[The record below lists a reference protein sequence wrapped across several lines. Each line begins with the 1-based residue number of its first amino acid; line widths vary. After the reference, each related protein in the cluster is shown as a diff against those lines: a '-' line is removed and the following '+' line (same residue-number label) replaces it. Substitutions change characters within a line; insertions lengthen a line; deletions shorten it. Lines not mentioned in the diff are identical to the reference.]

1 MNNFL
6 PQKRGMQVVWIIVG
20 CLIYAVGLNVF
31 IIPMN
36 LYSGGAVGLA
46 QLLSYGAGQI
56 GIKEIAGL
64 NLYGIIY
71 LLLNIP
77 ILFIEWFKIGKTFFI
92 NTILGTVG
100 ISLFTSIVPTPAT
113 AVIADPVIGIIIG
126 GVVTGAGIGIMLT
139 AKGSGGG
146 IEVIGIWMAKKY
158 AGMSVGKLGTIFNL
172 ILYAIYLLV
181 FDISTVIYSVVYLF
195 FYTVTLDRMHFQNI
209 NVRMLIFTK
218 KKGIAE
224 AIMKETGRGV
234 TQWNGE
240 GAFTS
245 EDNYVLVTIV
255 NKFEVEDILNMVY
268 LLDPEAFTTVDE
280 GVKVYGNF
288 QKRV

>member
-6 PQKRGMQVVWIIVG
+6 PQKRGMQVAWIIVG

-77 ILFIEWFKIGKTFFI
+77 ILFIAWFKIGKTFFI

-126 GVVTGAGIGIMLT
+126 GVVTGAGIGNH
-139 AKGSGGG
+139 AD
-146 IEVIGIWMAKKY
+146 
-158 AGMSVGKLGTIFNL
+158 GKRKRWWNRG
-172 ILYAIYLLV
+172 YRYL
-181 FDISTVIYSVVYLF
+181 DGEKICG
-195 FYTVTLDRMHFQNI
+195 
-209 NVRMLIFTK
+209 NVRWKTGNHLQSDTCMPFIF
-218 KKGIAE
+218 
-224 AIMKETGRGV
+224 
-234 TQWNGE
+234 
-240 GAFTS
+240 
-245 EDNYVLVTIV
+245 
-255 NKFEVEDILNMVY
+255 
-268 LLDPEAFTTVDE
+268 
-280 GVKVYGNF
+280 
-288 QKRV
+288 